1 MKIKRNKKKLKK
13 KIQAKKEV
21 KEKKMTVFMLY
32 CKDERE
38 NMKKENLKLT
48 SREIMAELGNRWRNV
63 KLYDT
68 EKINYYNSKL

>member
-1 MKIKRNKKKLKK
+1 MNYYENKTKQEEVKE
-13 KIQAKKEV
+13 KKE
-21 KEKKMTVFMLY
+21 EKKMTVFMLY